1 MSIMISDLSLNF
13 FPLFSIWCYYA
24 GISTLGLTC
33 KDTYTAHTPKYQN
46 NNKHNVTRT
55 QSCYTGE
62 NAHQLQCMLIEIK
75 LT

>member
-1 MSIMISDLSLNF
+1 MQHPAVVVTDDENNDKSFKFKF
-13 FPLFSIWCYYA
+13 FPLVSIWCYYA

-62 NAHQLQCMLIEIK
+62 NAH
-75 LT
+75 